1 MLCAAL
7 AFLAAVHPA
16 AGQER
21 VVPQSEAEITLSFA
35 PLVRR
40 VAPAVVNIYAKAYSK
55 AMRSPLFDDPLFER
69 YFGEIFPESARPPR
83 NSLGSGVIVRLDGLI
98 ITNNHV
104 IQGADEVI
112 VILSDRREFAAE
124 VLRTDERTDL
134 AVLRIEAPDGEQ
146 LPFLELGDSDALEV
160 GDLVLAIGNPFG
172 VGQTVTGG
180 IVSALGRTSVD
191 VSDFQ
196 SFIQTDAAINPGNS
210 GGPLVSMDG
219 RLIGINTMIF
229 TRTGGSS
236 GVGFAIPSNLV
247 ATVISGVTSGNRLVR
262 PWLGAKGQNLTA
274 ELAES
279 LGLTRPVGVLV
290 SSVYPAGPAAEAGI
304 KLGDVIF
311 AVDGHEVADAQALR
325 YRIATR
331 SAGDKASISVF
342 RKGKEL
348 TLVAPLAPPP
358 EDPPRRE
365 TELTGRHPI
374 AGATIANLSPA
385 LAEELSGMGVPES
398 GVIVMAIR
406 RASAAALTR
415 FRPGDIVVAINGEE
429 IRRVKEAQ
437 RLLSRE
443 RPEWRITVRRGEQ
456 LVNILARQ

>member
-1 MLCAAL
+1 MLFAL
-7 AFLAAVHPA
+7 AIAIAVSAPA
-16 AGQER
+16 AAQQR
-21 VVPQSEAEITLSFA
+21 VVPQSEAEITLSYA

-40 VAPAVVNIYAKAYSK
+40 VAPAVVNVYAKSYRK
-55 AMRSPLFDDPLFER
+55 AERSPLFADPLFER
-69 YFGEIFPESARPPR
+69 YFGDIFPESARPPR
-83 NSLGSGVIVRLDGLI
+83 NSLGSGVIVRMDGLI
-98 ITNNHV
+98 VTNNHV
-104 IQGADEVI
+104 IEGADEII
-112 VILSDRREFAAE
+112 VILSDRREFAAK

-134 AVLRIEAPDGEQ
+134 AVLQIEPPAGER

-172 VGQTVTGG
+172 VGQTVTSG
-180 IVSALGRTSVD
+180 IVSALGRSSVD

-219 RLIGINTMIF
+219 RLAGINTMIF

-236 GVGFAIPSNLV
+236 GVGFAIPANLV
-247 ATVISGVTSGNRLVR
+247 ATVVSGVTTGDRLVR
-262 PWLGAKGQNLTA
+262 PWLGATGQNLTA
-274 ELAES
+274 ELAQT
-279 LGLTRPVGVLV
+279 LGMARPVGVLIN
-290 SSVYPAGPAAEAGI
+290 SVYPSGPAAQAGV

-311 AVDGHEVADAQALR
+311 AVDGHEVVDAQALR

-331 SAGDKASISVF
+331 AVGEEARLSVF

-348 TLVAPLAPPP
+348 TFVAPLSPAP
-358 EDPPRRE
+358 EDPPRHE
-365 TELTGRHPI
+365 TELTGRHPM

-385 LAEELSGMGVPES
+385 LAEELSGMGVPDS

-406 RASAAALTR
+406 RASAAALVR
-415 FRPGDIVVAINGEE
+415 FRPGDVVVAINGEE
-429 IRRVKEAQ
+429 VSRVREVQ
-437 RLLSRE
+437 RLLDRQH
-443 RPEWRITVRRGEQ
+443 REWRITVRRSDQ